1 MSVGQLSAAQIP
13 GLTLPPKSILA
24 SSGGYS
30 VGTGAGI
37 SMGDENY
44 GVGTGMN
51 IRIIPAN
58 GGTIISIK
66 DEFKV
71 GSPDFYVL
79 SETQNIA
86 EEIGKI
92 ITLHYLK
99 NNHD

>member
-1 MSVGQLSAAQIP
+1 MSVGQLNATQIP
-13 GLTLPPKSILA
+13 ALTLPKSILA
-24 SSGGYS
+24 GSNGSYSGL
-30 VGTGAGI
+30 GI
-37 SMGDENY
+37 SAGDENY
-44 GVGTGMN
+44 GVGNGMN

-71 GSPDFYVL
+71 GNPDFYVL

>member
-24 SSGGYS
+24 GSGGYS
-30 VGTGAGI
+30 GLGI
-37 SMGDENY
+37 SAGDENY

-66 DEFKV
+66 DEHKV
-71 GSPDFYVL
+71 GTPDFYVL